1 MTSPGEAAFFERV
14 GEDASVRCLLC
25 PRECVISEGRAGF
38 CRVRKNIGGTLRAAG
53 YARCSSYAVDPI
65 EKKPLY
71 HFYPGSYILSVG
83 TIGCNLGC
91 RFCQN
96 WRIAHEDAPTQDI
109 APESLVKAAVEE
121 READRRVVGIA
132 YTYSEPVV
140 WYEYVIEAAA
150 RAREEGLK
158 NVLVTNGFIREEPLK
173 RLLSVIDGVNVDVKA
188 FNDEF
193 YRSVCAGTLEPV
205 LRTVERAAGASVHV
219 EVTTLVVPG
228 LNDSDEEI
236 RDLSRWLASVDRAI
250 PLHFSRYFPNYR
262 MTLPPTPESTL
273 RRCRVTAMDYLH
285 YVFTGNMADE
295 EGQNTYC
302 PQCGATLLERSGLA
316 LRRSRLE
323 DGRCADCGR
332 SIEVRGEVFV

>member
-1 MTSPGEAAFFERV
+1 MTSPKEAAFFERT
-14 GEDASVRCLLC
+14 GDGAGVRCLLC
-25 PRECVISEGRAGF
+25 PRECVIAEGKAGF
-38 CRVRKNIGGTLRAAG
+38 CRVRKNVGGTLRATG
-53 YARCSSYAVDPI
+53 YAKCSSYAVDPI

-83 TIGCNLGC
+83 TTGCNLGC

-96 WRIAHEDAPTQDI
+96 WQIAHEDAPTQDLP
-109 APESLVKAAVEE
+109 AESLVKAAVEE
-121 READRRVVGIA
+121 REVERRVVGIA

-140 WYEYVIEAAA
+140 WYEYVIETAAL
-150 RAREEGLK
+150 AREEGLK
-158 NVLVTNGFIREEPLK
+158 NVLVTNGFIRKEPLK
-173 RLLSVIDGVNVDVKA
+173 GLLPLIDGVNVDVKA
-188 FNDEF
+188 FNDEY
-193 YRSVCAGTLEPV
+193 YRRVCAGTLEPV
-205 LRTVERAAGASVHV
+205 LRTVEAACGADLHV

-228 LNDSDEEI
+228 LNDSDDEI
-236 RDLSRWLASVDRAI
+236 RSLSRWLASVGKGI

-273 RRCRVTAMDYLH
+273 RRCRETAMEYLH
-285 YVFTGNMADE
+285 YVFTGNVADT

-323 DGRCADCGR
+323 NGRCPDCGR